1 MILSDVFEAIERQKM
16 KLESD
21 DFEIEREMLSELPKL
36 DNHALVVSGIRR
48 GGKSTILKQFVRKS
62 GEDFFFLNFEDVK
75 FSQFSFQDYELLDI
89 AIKESGH
96 KILFFD
102 EIQNA
107 EKWELY
113 VRQKLDEKY
122 RVVITGSN
130 SSLLSKELGTKL
142 TGRHIQKE
150 LFPFSYSE
158 FLKLKSLENNTENFS
173 QYLFNGGFPE
183 YIKTGNSDIVAQLVS
198 DILYK
203 DIAVRYGIRNVQAL
217 KQLFVYIASN
227 AANFLSPSKLIS
239 VCQVKSPAT
248 VLEYIS
254 YLETSYLVC
263 TIPTFSYSLKSQ
275 SLLPKKVYL
284 SDNGIINVASLSFS
298 KNLGALLEN
307 IVFVHFRRQENNDIY
322 CFNDGTNECDFVI
335 NPNSAPYCVQVCY
348 EMTVDNKNREI
359 DGLFAAM
366 NFFKTDKGIIITL
379 NQKDII
385 IKDGKKV
392 EVVPANEF
400 LLGN

>member
-1 MILSDVFEAIERQKM
+1 MILSDVIEAVERQKM
-16 KLESD
+16 KLESN
-21 DFEIEREMLSELPKL
+21 DFEVEREMLSDLPKL

-48 GGKSTILKQFVRKS
+48 CGKSTILKQFVNKI

-89 AIKESGH
+89 AIKKSG
-96 KILFFD
+96 KKVLFFD

-122 RVVITGSN
+122 RVLITGSN

-158 FLKLKSLENNTENFS
+158 FLKLKSLENNEDSFS

-183 YIKTGNSDIVAQLVS
+183 YIKTGNSDIAAQLVS

-203 DIAVRYGIRNVQAL
+203 DIAIRYGIRNVKSL

-227 AANFLSPSKLIS
+227 VANFLSPSKLIS

-254 YLETSYLVC
+254 HLETSYLVC
-263 TIPTFSYSLKSQ
+263 TVPTFSYSLKSQ

-284 SDNGIINVASLSFS
+284 TDNGIINIASLSFS

-307 IVFVHFRRQENNDIY
+307 IVFIHFRRQENNEIY

-335 NPNSAPYCVQVCY
+335 NPNSAPICVQVCY
-348 EMTVDNKNREI
+348 EMTVDNKKREI

-366 NFFKTDKGIIITL
+366 DFFKTGNGVIVT
-379 NQKDII
+379 QKQRDVI
-385 IKDGKKV
+385 IKNGKRA
-392 EVVPANEF
+392 EVIPANEF
-400 LLGN
+400 LLQ

>member
-1 MILSDVFEAIERQKM
+1 MVLSDVIESVERQKI
-16 KLESD
+16 KLEED
-21 DFEIEREMLSELPKL
+21 DYEVEREMLCDLPKL
-36 DNHALVVSGIRR
+36 DAHALVVSGIRR
-48 GGKSTILKQFVRKS
+48 CGKSTIIKQFVKKN

-75 FSQFSFQDYELLDI
+75 FAQFCAQDYELLDI
-89 AIKESGH
+89 AIKESGN

-158 FLKLKSLENNTENFS
+158 FLKLKSLENSEENFS

-203 DIAVRYGIRNVQAL
+203 DIAVRFGVRNVQAL
-217 KQLFVYIASN
+217 KQLFVYLASN
-227 AANFLSPSKLIS
+227 TANFLSPSKLTS
-239 VCQVKSPAT
+239 VCRVKSPAT
-248 VLEYIS
+248 VLEYLS

-275 SLLPKKVYL
+275 SLLPKKIYL
-284 SDNGIINVASLSFS
+284 SDNGIINIASLSFS

-307 IVFVHFRRQENNDIY
+307 IVFIHFRRRQDNEIY
-322 CFNDGTNECDFVI
+322 CFNDGNNECDFVI
-335 NPNSAPYCVQVCY
+335 NPNSAPICVQVCF
-348 EMTVDNKNREI
+348 EMNADNKHREI
-359 DGLFAAM
+359 DGLFVAM
-366 NFFKTDKGIIITL
+366 NFFKTDNGAIVTL
-379 NQKDII
+379 KQKDIV
-385 IKDGKKV
+385 IKDGKKIAII
-392 EVVPANEF
+392 PANDF
-400 LLGN
+400 LLT

>member
-1 MILSDVFEAIERQKM
+1 MILSDVLEAVERQKM

-48 GGKSTILKQFVRKS
+48 GGKSTILKQFVKKS

-130 SSLLSKELGTKL
+130 SSLLSRELGSKL
-142 TGRHIQKE
+142 TGRYIQKE

-158 FLKLKSLENNTENFS
+158 FLKLKLLENNT
-173 QYLFNGGFPE
+173 
-183 YIKTGNSDIVAQLVS
+183 
-198 DILYK
+198 
-203 DIAVRYGIRNVQAL
+203 
-217 KQLFVYIASN
+217 
-227 AANFLSPSKLIS
+227 
-239 VCQVKSPAT
+239 
-248 VLEYIS
+248 
-254 YLETSYLVC
+254 
-263 TIPTFSYSLKSQ
+263 
-275 SLLPKKVYL
+275 
-284 SDNGIINVASLSFS
+284 
-298 KNLGALLEN
+298 
-307 IVFVHFRRQENNDIY
+307 
-322 CFNDGTNECDFVI
+322 
-335 NPNSAPYCVQVCY
+335 
-348 EMTVDNKNREI
+348 
-359 DGLFAAM
+359 
-366 NFFKTDKGIIITL
+366 
-379 NQKDII
+379 
-385 IKDGKKV
+385 
-392 EVVPANEF
+392 
-400 LLGN
+400 